1 MSDFGVAATEETTSS
16 AVRSDRS
23 GVFAV
28 YAIYAAEGLSFA
40 AVTSRAPEI
49 QLAHGLSDDAINLL
63 VACVPA
69 TAVAGGLLAA
79 RVAARFGPGPL
90 LRCAQVLFHASVLA
104 VGVVRGVPALVVTLV
119 ALALSV
125 GALDA
130 AMNAQAVAVQ
140 ARAGRSVVNGFF
152 AVWSAMGIAGSLW
165 ISLAN
170 GTGVSLPA
178 GFALPA
184 AVGLLV
190 ALATVRFRLPAEDRA
205 AACGLEEPAC
215 QAVPWRPLLVIGGV
229 LACAYVAEGAV
240 MGFAVKYVQGD
251 LRGSAAVAPLA
262 IAAFALTTVLGRSLA
277 DRAIGRWGAP
287 RLVRAGALVTT
298 AGLLAVAAAPGPAVA
313 IGGFALAGLGLCSM
327 APSAYA
333 AAGRHDPGGR
343 GVAVARVGIFNYI
356 GFVCGTAMVAAVHPL
371 SGYRA
376 GYAVAATALV
386 VVAALAGRL
395 ASGPVQRHR
404 RLATS

>member
-1 MSDFGVAATEETTSS
+1 MSDFGVAATGETTSG

-40 AVTSRAPEI
+40 AVTSRAPEL

-63 VACVPA
+63 VACVPV
-69 TAVAGGLLAA
+69 VAIAGALLAA
-79 RVAARFGPGPL
+79 RVAAGVGPGPL
-90 LRCAQVLFHASVLA
+90 LRTAQVLFHASVL
-104 VGVVRGVPALVVTLV
+104 VLGLVHGVPALIATLV
-119 ALALSV
+119 VLALAV

-178 GFALPA
+178 GFAPPA
-184 AVGLLV
+184 VLGLLV
-190 ALATVRFRLPAEDRA
+190 ALVTLRCRLPAETGA
-205 AACGLEEPAC
+205 AEPEVDKPGC
-215 QAVPWRPLLVIGGV
+215 PAVPWRPLLAIGGV

-240 MGFAVKYVQGD
+240 TGFAVKYVRDG
-251 LRGSAAVAPLA
+251 LHSSAAVAPLA
-262 IAAFALTTVLGRSLA
+262 IAAFALTTVLGRCLA

-298 AGLLAVAAAPGPAVA
+298 AGLVAVAAAPGPAVA

-343 GVAVARVGIFNYI
+343 GVAVARVGVFNYI
-356 GFVCGTAMVAAVHPL
+356 GFVCGAAMVAAVHPL

-376 GYAVAATALV
+376 GYAVAAVALV
-386 VVAALAGRL
+386 VVAAFAGRL
-395 ASGPVQRHR
+395 APGPAQRR
-404 RLATS
+404 ARLATS